1 MSNRVPA
8 LLVSLVFLL
17 ALGGCVSLPTSG
29 PVEAGPTQQQV
40 GDEGALEFTPGGPTK
55 GASPVDIVENFL
67 VAMTATPLNTSVAR
81 LYLTDDSG
89 RSWVPEKSTIVFG
102 SREITS
108 ERHGV
113 SLRLDDTVQLDGR
126 GTWLGD
132 PTGGRGK
139 RWSLR
144 LVKEDGEWRI
154 SHPPDALLIP
164 RAHFDAR
171 FTQYF
176 LYFFDKSSQ
185 VLVPEPVYVP
195 RGAQAPTLL
204 VSGLLRGPDRD
215 LLGVERSALPAR
227 TRLDDLSVPVS
238 RDGTAEVPLTDQV
251 LDLDDRQLNLVFAQ
265 LAWTLRQIP
274 GVDRMRVT
282 VDGSPLDLPGEG
294 ADVGVGE
301 WSEFDPAVAWASQSL
316 FGLRGGRVVSVTDGA
331 EHRLTGVFGSVDLG
345 LRSVALDLA
354 AENVA
359 AVTEDGRR
367 VLTGPRNA
375 KPSSTPTASD
385 ATTVYAGT
393 DVLRP
398 GYDLYGQ
405 LWLLDRTRSGARLMA
420 VRDGTATTFYAPG
433 VTGENVRRML
443 VSRDG
448 TRLLTEVRTDA
459 GDAIHV
465 SRIQRGPA
473 GQVRGLEPAR
483 QLALGRPAPV
493 RVRDVAWRT
502 PGSIALLITSSP
514 DTSQV
519 VVVRVDGSSALGDS
533 ATDAELFRG
542 RAEHLVTSPML
553 GAPLYVGA
561 ATGRL
566 FALAPTGRW
575 TGSGIAPELRAPTFV
590 G

>member
-1 MSNRVPA
+1 MSNRAPA
-8 LLVSLVFLL
+8 LLATLVLL
-17 ALGGCVSLPTSG
+17 LGLGGCVSLPTSG
-29 PVEAGPTQQQV
+29 PVQAGPAQQQV

-55 GASPVDIVENFL
+55 GASPVEIVENFL

-89 RSWVPEKSTIVFG
+89 RSWVPERSTVVF
-102 SREITS
+102 STREITS
-108 ERHGV
+108 QPHGV

-144 LVKEDGEWRI
+144 LVKENGEWRI

-215 LLGVERSALPAR
+215 LLGVERTFLPAR

-238 RDGTAEVPLTDQV
+238 PDGTAEVPLSDQV

-294 ADVGVGE
+294 ADVSVGE

-316 FGLRGGRVVSVTDGA
+316 FGLRGGRVVSVTSGA
-331 EHRLTGVFGSVDLG
+331 EHRLAGVFGAVDLG
-345 LRSVALDLA
+345 LRSVGLDLA

-359 AVTEDGRR
+359 AVTQDGLR

-375 KPSSTPTASD
+375 KPGSTPTASD
-385 ATTVYAGT
+385 AATVYAGT

-398 GYDLYGQ
+398 VYDLYGQ
-405 LWLLDRTRSGARLMA
+405 LWLLDRTRSGARL
-420 VRDGTATTFYAPG
+420 VTLRDGKPTTFDAPG
-433 VTGENVRRML
+433 VTGEDVRRML

-448 TRLLTEVRTDA
+448 TRLLTQVRTGA
-459 GDAIHV
+459 GDAIQV
-465 SRIQRGPA
+465 SRIQRGQA

-483 QLALGRPAPV
+483 RLALGRPEPV
-493 RVRDVAWRT
+493 QVLDVAWRT
-502 PGSIALLITSSP
+502 PASIALLITSGLG
-514 DTSQV
+514 TSQV

-542 RAEHLVTSPML
+542 RAETLVTSPML

-561 ATGRL
+561 ATGSL
-566 FALAPTGRW
+566 FSLATTGRW
-575 TGSGIAPELRAPTFV
+575 TGSGISPGLRAPTFA

>member
-8 LLVSLVFLL
+8 LLVPLVFLL

-40 GDEGALEFTPGGPTK
+40 DDEGALEFTPGGPTK

-132 PTGGRGK
+132 PTGGKGK

-204 VSGLLRGPDRD
+204 VSGLLRGPDPD

-238 RDGTAEVPLTDQV
+238 RDGTAEVPLTDQL

-375 KPSSTPTASD
+375 TPSSTPTASD

-420 VRDGTATTFYAPG
+420 VRHGTATTFYAPG
-433 VTGENVRRML
+433 VTGENVRSML

-459 GDAIHV
+459 GDAIQV

-561 ATGRL
+561 ATGSL

>member
-1 MSNRVPA
+1 VSNRVSA
-8 LLVSLVFLL
+8 LLTSLVLL
-17 ALGGCVSLPTSG
+17 LGVGGCVSLPTSG
-29 PVEAGPTQQQV
+29 PVQAGPAQQQV
-40 GDEGALEFTPGGPTK
+40 GDEGALEFTPGGPKK

-81 LYLTDDSG
+81 LYLTDDSS
-89 RSWVPEKSTIVFG
+89 RSWVPEKRTIVFG

-108 ERHGV
+108 EPHGV
-113 SLRLDDTVQLDGR
+113 SLRLDDTIQLDGR

-132 PTGGRGK
+132 PTGGKGK

-144 LVKEDGEWRI
+144 LVKENGEWRI

-215 LLGVERSALPAR
+215 LLGVERTFLPAR

-251 LDLDDRQLNLVFAQ
+251 LDLGDRELNLVFAQ

-282 VDGSPLDLPGEG
+282 VGGSPLDLPGEG
-294 ADVGVGE
+294 AEVGVGE

-316 FGLRGGRVVSVTDGA
+316 FGLRAGRVVSVTAGA

-345 LRSVALDLA
+345 LRSVALDLP

-359 AVTEDGRR
+359 AVTEDGQR
-367 VLTGPRNA
+367 VLTAPRNA
-375 KPSSTPTASD
+375 NPGNTPAASD
-385 ATTVYAGT
+385 AANVYTGT

-398 GYDLYGQ
+398 VYDLYGQ
-405 LWLLDRTRSGARLMA
+405 LWLLDRTRSGARL
-420 VRDGTATTFYAPG
+420 VVLRNGTATAFDAPG
-433 VTGENVRRML
+433 VSGQNVRRML

-448 TRLLTEVRTDA
+448 TRLLTDVRTGD
-459 GDAIHV
+459 GDAVQI
-465 SRIQRGPA
+465 SRIQRGST
-473 GQVRGLEPAR
+473 GQVRGLEPAQR
-483 QLALGRPAPV
+483 LALGRSEPV
-493 RVRDVAWRT
+493 RVADIAWRT
-502 PGSIALLITSSP
+502 PGSIALLTTSSL

-519 VVVRVDGSSALGDS
+519 VVVKVDGSSALGDS

-542 RAEHLVTSPML
+542 QAEHLVTSPML

-561 ATGRL
+561 ATGSL

-575 TGSGIAPELRAPTFV
+575 TGSGITPGLRVPTFV